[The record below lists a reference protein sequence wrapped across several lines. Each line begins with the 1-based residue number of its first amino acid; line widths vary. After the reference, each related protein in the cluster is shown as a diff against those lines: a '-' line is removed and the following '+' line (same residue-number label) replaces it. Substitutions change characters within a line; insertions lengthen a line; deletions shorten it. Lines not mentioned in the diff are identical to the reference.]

1 MCYPNTE
8 VLPTEAFRV
17 LAVHGDSIPAT
28 SLISYHMPFSAEAG
42 TLQCLLSLGAFQE
55 APLQKVFK
63 IVSTFP
69 LTYSN
74 F

>member
-1 MCYPNTE
+1 MCYPNAE

-17 LAVHGDSIPAT
+17 LAVHGDSIPAA
-28 SLISYHMPFSAEAG
+28 SLISYHIPLPAEAG
-42 TLQCLLSLGAFQE
+42 TLQYLSLGAFQE

-63 IVSTFP
+63 IASTFP